1 MERIESYPG
10 TLCVCVNEE
19 EPGSFSGEFYHRY
32 SAEPVKFTNLLDM
45 ILIAEKIFDGEGAP
59 MAFLAERSFK
69 KKTVRK
75 PSRRLGALN
84 DTKEMIKHEGM
95 KATFVVNVIFR
106 QHASWQ
112 GKVSWVEG
120 KKTSYFRSA
129 LELIKLMDSTMEESE
144 PKELENLH
152 QSQDMPCEK

>member
-1 MERIESYPG
+1 M
-10 TLCVCVNEE
+10 
-19 EPGSFSGEFYHRY
+19 
-32 SAEPVKFTNLLDM
+32 
-45 ILIAEKIFDGEGAP
+45 
-59 MAFLAERSFK
+59 
-69 KKTVRK
+69 
-75 PSRRLGALN
+75 N